1 MKIIK
6 CLAVLGC
13 LSITSCATLQQ
24 QISDNIKQPQVSY
37 KTMSIGQLTSSSIE
51 LFPVFSVYN
60 SNMFDIPVT
69 KISYNVTV
77 NQQKVTSGIAK
88 NIGTLPAN
96 QDKDIQLAMRF
107 EQQALNT
114 LKNMLLNVGKV
125 DLVID
130 GKINVLGLPI
140 PFEKRATIYMPSVK
154 LGKIKVKKASF
165 NQVQLNLE
173 LIVDNKND
181 FSFPL
186 NNVKYNVSSRN
197 ASLFNGQISSQKMT
211 TGQQTLN
218 VPLSIN
224 PSQLYSNIL
233 GLLRSPIIPLTF
245 KIDGPLFSS
254 EHTLSVNLNDL
265 LK

>member
-114 LKNMLLNVGKV
+114 LKKLNGDKFGCPS
-125 DLVID
+125 LST
-130 GKINVLGLPI
+130 VLAKAIGLG
-140 PFEKRATIYMPSVK
+140 ATAV
-154 LGKIKVKKASF
+154 
-165 NQVQLNLE
+165 N
-173 LIVDNKND
+173 
-181 FSFPL
+181 
-186 NNVKYNVSSRN
+186 
-197 ASLFNGQISSQKMT
+197 
-211 TGQQTLN
+211 
-218 VPLSIN
+218 
-224 PSQLYSNIL
+224 NIL
-233 GLLRSPIIPLTF
+233 CKSPVVNDSGSKEVTF
-245 KIDGPLFSS
+245 LIGSI
-254 EHTLSVNLNDL
+254 
-265 LK
+265 